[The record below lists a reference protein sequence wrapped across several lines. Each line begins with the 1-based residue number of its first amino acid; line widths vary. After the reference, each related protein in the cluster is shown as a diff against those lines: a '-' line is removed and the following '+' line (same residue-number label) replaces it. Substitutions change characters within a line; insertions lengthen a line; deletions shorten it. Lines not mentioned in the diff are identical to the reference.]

1 MYICINVYICV
12 YMYKCS
18 IDVRLIFDRLGGNHE
33 AKSRSEINYP
43 SPLGGNHE
51 AKSII
56 VLFALDTQS
65 PSKP

>member
-1 MYICINVYICV
+1 MHINIH
-12 YMYKCS
+12 
-18 IDVRLIFDRLGGNHE
+18 IHTHTHRHIHIHIGGNHE

-43 SPLGGNHE
+43 SPLGGNHA